1 MDALTP
7 LVFVGRDNRMNRRSF
22 GTLAASL
29 LAAGFVEAN
38 VFSAPPVNRQAP
50 DYITIY
56 VSDMHC
62 AGCCKKVSSKLYTI
76 KDVIKVQTNLQK
88 HFAIVVPKPGTKISP
103 RKLWEAIEQVKM
115 KPTKLV
121 MPKGKQVYT
130 AKPPAPK
137 VVR

>member
-1 MDALTP
+1 
-7 LVFVGRDNRMNRRSF
+7 MNRRSF
-22 GTLAASL
+22 GKIVGSLFAASVAKTAF
-29 LAAGFVEAN
+29 AA
-38 VFSAPPVNRQAP
+38 APIAPQAQP
-50 DYITIY
+50 ETITIF
-56 VSDMHC
+56 VADMHC

-88 HFAIVVPKPGTKISP
+88 HYAVVVPKPGAKISP

-121 MPKGKQVYT
+121 MSKAKRVYT
-130 AKPPAPK
+130 AKPPLEK